1 MHEESK
7 KNQEPVLST
16 KLNITY
22 NFKLKH
28 NVIFFEKNNDVATK
42 TKNFPFSII
51 FCFKLFLAN
60 SSFIS
65 IPT

>member
-28 NVIFFEKNNDVATK
+28 NVIFFWEK
-42 TKNFPFSII
+42 
-51 FCFKLFLAN
+51 
-60 SSFIS
+60 
-65 IPT
+65 